1 MYLGGSP
8 WKSLV
13 AICSSSPDWLP
24 PESWERAPSRA
35 APGKPPRR
43 RPRSRIPASA
53 DAGLPAFLQAPEPIT
68 DFADTRE
75 YDIVVVGAG
84 ESGLSAAHS
93 AVAAGAKVAC
103 VQNIGT
109 AQTTGNMGASVD
121 TTKTDEAGIQA
132 CVAFLME
139 KNAYRSNRK
148 LLEAWARNS
157 YEAVT
162 WWADTAAEGGAES
175 KPYDSE
181 REYNGY
187 TYYLHANTYN
197 HLEGAHNDAALAVC
211 DAVAA
216 EGVEFFFNSP
226 AVQLYK
232 EGERVAGVI
241 CETEEGNAL
250 FKASKGVILASGD
263 CSGNQEMRD
272 YYCPD
277 LRGFKTMSPFRDG
290 MGMMTGIWAGAQ
302 MTPVNHSKMVHGGG
316 ALTRLELPF
325 LNLDIHGERFM
336 NEVLS
341 FAYLNNLMRGY
352 LEEYDFQNPMAAK
365 FFTIMPANWAE
376 IGEQWTAAHPEEVK
390 FGVGNMKVPSEDQFV
405 KGETFAELAANIN
418 AYMEAEE
425 WHIDPIDE
433 QAIVASIEA
442 YNELCATGSD
452 GQFGKRADYLV
463 PIEQGPFF
471 AVPRGAN
478 SVPAV
483 LGIAATLLAR
493 RIVPLSSHH
502 WARFGSLAAML
513 AASLCLIAAPE
524 FPSAAVPL
532 ATAGALLGAFGFCA
546 ILLMFNE
553 AIVPL
558 SLIRIALFTAAS
570 RFIAVPMTYL
580 CQGLAGTRFALVL
593 VLLPLL
599 SLGCLALA
607 FRSLPERERVVRPY
621 PKFSYPWKPLAV
633 LCIYAFA
640 YGMRTAQ
647 LPEGAGVHSSLSTA
661 LVMGGF
667 FVVVYFF
674 SDRFSVSALFRSP
687 LLLMVCGVLLIP
699 AEGVLGTTAAGYLI
713 SMGMTLM
720 SLLISLLFYD
730 LSKRMGIA
738 IVALTGIMRVNT
750 LFTLWGAGCTDLLGR
765 TGLDEGTQS
774 ILVSAAVVMLVLAST
789 LMLLSER
796 DLASRWGIKLL
807 ETETLAADSLR
818 AEAIAERCDAVSA
831 SCHLSPREDEICRLI
846 ASGKTNQQ
854 IERELFIASG
864 TLKAHIQHIY
874 VKCDVHSRKELI
886 ALCGGE

>member
-1 MYLGGSP
+1 MEVTRRDLFKFTGLAAAGVVGASALAGCAP
-8 WKSLV
+8 KTAAETASL
-13 AICSSSPDWLP
+13 ADT
-24 PESWERAPSRA
+24 
-35 APGKPPRR
+35 G
-43 RPRSRIPASA
+43 SA

-532 ATAGALLGAFGFCA
+532 ATAGTLLGAFGFCA

-789 LMLLSER
+789 LMLLSEK

-807 ETETLAADSLR
+807 ETENLAADSLR

>member
-1 MYLGGSP
+1 MTLMEKTPVSSKRRRLDNLEQMIPYLFALGCART
-8 WKSLV
+8 WMTLTF
-13 AICSSSPDWLP
+13 
-24 PESWERAPSRA
+24 A
-35 APGKPPRR
+35 AP
-43 RPRSRIPASA
+43 
-53 DAGLPAFLQAPEPIT
+53 
-68 DFADTRE
+68 
-75 YDIVVVGAG
+75 
-84 ESGLSAAHS
+84 SGLS
-93 AVAAGAKVAC
+93 
-103 VQNIGT
+103 
-109 AQTTGNMGASVD
+109 
-121 TTKTDEAGIQA
+121 
-132 CVAFLME
+132 
-139 KNAYRSNRK
+139 
-148 LLEAWARNS
+148 
-157 YEAVT
+157 
-162 WWADTAAEGGAES
+162 
-175 KPYDSE
+175 
-181 REYNGY
+181 
-187 TYYLHANTYN
+187 
-197 HLEGAHNDAALAVC
+197 
-211 DAVAA
+211 
-216 EGVEFFFNSP
+216 
-226 AVQLYK
+226 
-232 EGERVAGVI
+232 
-241 CETEEGNAL
+241 
-250 FKASKGVILASGD
+250 
-263 CSGNQEMRD
+263 
-272 YYCPD
+272 
-277 LRGFKTMSPFRDG
+277 
-290 MGMMTGIWAGAQ
+290 
-302 MTPVNHSKMVHGGG
+302 
-316 ALTRLELPF
+316 LELPF
-325 LNLDIHGERFM
+325 DPHTVFDY
-336 NEVLS
+336 
-341 FAYLNNLMRGY
+341 AYAG
-352 LEEYDFQNPMAAK
+352 F
-365 FFTIMPANWAE
+365 
-376 IGEQWTAAHPEEVK
+376 
-390 FGVGNMKVPSEDQFV
+390 
-405 KGETFAELAANIN
+405 
-418 AYMEAEE
+418 
-425 WHIDPIDE
+425 
-433 QAIVASIEA
+433 
-442 YNELCATGSD
+442 
-452 GQFGKRADYLV
+452 
-463 PIEQGPFF
+463 
-471 AVPRGAN
+471 
-478 SVPAV
+478 
-483 LGIAATLLAR
+483 GIAATLLAR
-493 RIVPLSSHH
+493 RIVPLNAHR

-513 AASLCLIAAPE
+513 AASLCLIAVSE

-599 SLGCLALA
+599 SLSCLALA

-633 LCIYAFA
+633 LCICAFA

-661 LVMGGF
+661 LVMVTF

-738 IVALTGIMRVNT
+738 VVALTGIMRTGSGIVSPPCIRRGHT
-750 LFTLWGAGCTDLLGR
+750 LFTLWGARCTDLLGR
-765 TGLDEGTQS
+765 TSLDEGTQS

-789 LMLLSER
+789 LMLLSEK

-807 ETETLAADSLR
+807 ETENLAADSLR

>member
-1 MYLGGSP
+1 MEVTRRDLFKFTGLAAAGVVGASALAGCAP
-8 WKSLV
+8 KTAAETASL
-13 AICSSSPDWLP
+13 ADT
-24 PESWERAPSRA
+24 
-35 APGKPPRR
+35 G
-43 RPRSRIPASA
+43 SA

-241 CETEEGNAL
+241 CETEEGNVL

-390 FGVGNMKVPSEDQFV
+390 FGVGNMKIPSEDQFV

-532 ATAGALLGAFGFCA
+532 ATAGTLLGAFGFCA

-750 LFTLWGAGCTDLLGR
+750 LFTLWGTGCTDLLGR
-765 TGLDEGTQS
+765 TSLDEGTQS

-789 LMLLSER
+789 LMLLSEK

-807 ETETLAADSLR
+807 ETENLAADSLR

>member
-1 MYLGGSP
+1 MEVTRRDLFKFTGLAAAGVVGASALAGCAP
-8 WKSLV
+8 KTAAETASL
-13 AICSSSPDWLP
+13 ADT
-24 PESWERAPSRA
+24 
-35 APGKPPRR
+35 G
-43 RPRSRIPASA
+43 SA

-789 LMLLSER
+789 HMLLSER

>member
-1 MYLGGSP
+1 MEVTRRDLFKFTG
-8 WKSLV
+8 L
-13 AICSSSPDWLP
+13 
-24 PESWERAPSRA
+24 A
-35 APGKPPRR
+35 AAGVMG
-43 RPRSRIPASA
+43 ASA
-53 DAGLPAFLQAPEPIT
+53 LAGCAPKTAAETASLADTGSADSGLPAFLQAPEPIT

-241 CETEEGNAL
+241 CETEEGNVL
-250 FKASKGVILASGD
+250 FKAAKGVILASGD

-290 MGMMTGIWAGAQ
+290 MGMMAGIWAGAQ

-376 IGEQWTAAHPEEVK
+376 IGEQWAAAHPNEVR

-405 KGETFAELAANIN
+405 KGETFAEL
-418 AYMEAEE
+418 
-425 WHIDPIDE
+425 W
-433 QAIVASIEA
+433 
-442 YNELCATGSD
+442 
-452 GQFGKRADYLV
+452 
-463 PIEQGPFF
+463 
-471 AVPRGAN
+471 
-478 SVPAV
+478 
-483 LGIAATLLAR
+483 
-493 RIVPLSSHH
+493 
-502 WARFGSLAAML
+502 
-513 AASLCLIAAPE
+513 
-524 FPSAAVPL
+524 
-532 ATAGALLGAFGFCA
+532 
-546 ILLMFNE
+546 
-553 AIVPL
+553 
-558 SLIRIALFTAAS
+558 
-570 RFIAVPMTYL
+570 
-580 CQGLAGTRFALVL
+580 
-593 VLLPLL
+593 
-599 SLGCLALA
+599 
-607 FRSLPERERVVRPY
+607 RPTST
-621 PKFSYPWKPLAV
+621 PTWKPRSGTSTPSTSRPSSRPSRPTTSCARPAPTASSESGPTIW
-633 LCIYAFA
+633 CPSSRDRSSRCPAA
-640 YGMRTAQ
+640 RT
-647 LPEGAGVHSSLSTA
+647 PCRPCS
-661 LVMGGF
+661 
-667 FVVVYFF
+667 
-674 SDRFSVSALFRSP
+674 
-687 LLLMVCGVLLIP
+687 
-699 AEGVLGTTAAGYLI
+699 
-713 SMGMTLM
+713 
-720 SLLISLLFYD
+720 
-730 LSKRMGIA
+730 
-738 IVALTGIMRVNT
+738 
-750 LFTLWGAGCTDLLGR
+750 
-765 TGLDEGTQS
+765 
-774 ILVSAAVVMLVLAST
+774 
-789 LMLLSER
+789 
-796 DLASRWGIKLL
+796 
-807 ETETLAADSLR
+807 ADSR
-818 AEAIAERCDAVSA
+818 
-831 SCHLSPREDEICRLI
+831 
-846 ASGKTNQQ
+846 
-854 IERELFIASG
+854 
-864 TLKAHIQHIY
+864 
-874 VKCDVHSRKELI
+874 
-886 ALCGGE
+886 

>member
-1 MYLGGSP
+1 MEVTRRDLFKFTGLAAAGVVGASA
-8 WKSLV
+8 L
-13 AICSSSPDWLP
+13 AGC
-24 PESWERAPSRA
+24 APKTA
-35 APGKPPRR
+35 AETATLADTG
-43 RPRSRIPASA
+43 SA

-75 YDIVVVGAG
+75 YDVVVVGAG

-241 CETEEGNAL
+241 CETEEGNVL
-250 FKASKGVILASGD
+250 FKAAKGVILASGD

-290 MGMMTGIWAGAQ
+290 MGMMAGIWAGAQ

-365 FFTIMPANWAE
+365 FFTIMPANWSE
-376 IGEQWTAAHPEEVK
+376 IGTQWSEAHP
-390 FGVGNMKVPSEDQFV
+390 
-405 KGETFAELAANIN
+405 KGAA
-418 AYMEAEE
+418 
-425 WHIDPIDE
+425 
-433 QAIVASIEA
+433 
-442 YNELCATGSD
+442 G
-452 GQFGKRADYLV
+452 
-463 PIEQGPFF
+463 
-471 AVPRGAN
+471 
-478 SVPAV
+478 
-483 LGIAATLLAR
+483 
-493 RIVPLSSHH
+493 
-502 WARFGSLAAML
+502 AML
-513 AASLCLIAAPE
+513 AASLCIIAVPAAPE
-524 FPSAAVPL
+524 A
-532 ATAGALLGAFGFCA
+532 AGALAVGAAVFGFFGFCTV
-546 ILLMFNE
+546 LLMYNE
-553 AIVPL
+553 AMVPL
-558 SLIRIALFTAAS
+558 SLIRIALYSAAS
-570 RFIAVPMTYL
+570 RFIAVPLAYL
-580 CQGLAGTRFALVL
+580 CQGLSGDRFAVVL
-593 VLLPLL
+593 VLLPLVAVG
-599 SLGCLALA
+599 SLALA
-607 FRSLPERERVVRPY
+607 FRALPERETTPRAY
-621 PKFSYPWKPLAV
+621 PKFSFPVKPLAV

-640 YGMRTAQ
+640 YGLRSAQ
-647 LPEGAGVHSSLSTA
+647 LPVGAGVHSSLSTA
-661 LVMGGF
+661 IVMGGF
-667 FVVVYFF
+667 FIVVYFF

-687 LLLMVCGVLLIP
+687 LLLMVCGLLLIP
-699 AEGVLGTTAAGYLI
+699 AEGILGTTAVGYLI
-713 SMGMTLM
+713 SMGMSFM
-720 SLLISLLFYD
+720 SLLIALLFYD

-738 IVALTGIMRVNT
+738 IIALTGVVRVNS
-750 LFTLWGAGCTDLLGR
+750 LFTLWGGNVAKLLGAS
-765 TGLDEGTQS
+765 GLAPTTQN
-774 ILVSAAVVMLVLAST
+774 IAITVAVVMLVLAST
-789 LMLLSER
+789 LMLLSEK
-796 DLASRWGIKLL
+796 DLASRWGIRLL
-807 ETETLAADSLR
+807 DTENLAEESLR
-818 AEAIAERCDAVSA
+818 AERIAERCDAVSA

-846 ASGKTNQQ
+846 AGGKTNQQ

-874 VKCDVHSRKELI
+874 VKCGVHSRKELI

>member
-1 MYLGGSP
+1 MEVTRRDLFKFTGLAAAGVVGASA
-8 WKSLV
+8 L
-13 AICSSSPDWLP
+13 AGC
-24 PESWERAPSRA
+24 APKTA
-35 APGKPPRR
+35 AETATLADTG
-43 RPRSRIPASA
+43 SA

-75 YDIVVVGAG
+75 YDVVVVGAG

-241 CETEEGNAL
+241 CETEEGNVL

-302 MTPVNHSKMVHGGG
+302 MTPVNHSQMVHGGG

-390 FGVGNMKVPSEDQFV
+390 FGVGNMKIPSEDQFV

-483 LGIAATLLAR
+483 LGGLTVNENQQCLGAEGAPIEGLFAVGNASGQFYGGVDYPMDVEGLSIGRAITSGYVTGRYVATL
-493 RIVPLSSHH
+493 
-502 WARFGSLAAML
+502 
-513 AASLCLIAAPE
+513 
-524 FPSAAVPL
+524 
-532 ATAGALLGAFGFCA
+532 
-546 ILLMFNE
+546 
-553 AIVPL
+553 
-558 SLIRIALFTAAS
+558 
-570 RFIAVPMTYL
+570 
-580 CQGLAGTRFALVL
+580 
-593 VLLPLL
+593 
-599 SLGCLALA
+599 
-607 FRSLPERERVVRPY
+607 
-621 PKFSYPWKPLAV
+621 
-633 LCIYAFA
+633 
-640 YGMRTAQ
+640 
-647 LPEGAGVHSSLSTA
+647 
-661 LVMGGF
+661 
-667 FVVVYFF
+667 
-674 SDRFSVSALFRSP
+674 
-687 LLLMVCGVLLIP
+687 
-699 AEGVLGTTAAGYLI
+699 
-713 SMGMTLM
+713 
-720 SLLISLLFYD
+720 
-730 LSKRMGIA
+730 
-738 IVALTGIMRVNT
+738 
-750 LFTLWGAGCTDLLGR
+750 
-765 TGLDEGTQS
+765 
-774 ILVSAAVVMLVLAST
+774 
-789 LMLLSER
+789 
-796 DLASRWGIKLL
+796 
-807 ETETLAADSLR
+807 
-818 AEAIAERCDAVSA
+818 
-831 SCHLSPREDEICRLI
+831 
-846 ASGKTNQQ
+846 
-854 IERELFIASG
+854 
-864 TLKAHIQHIY
+864 
-874 VKCDVHSRKELI
+874 
-886 ALCGGE
+886 

>member
-1 MYLGGSP
+1 MEVTRRDLFKFTGLAAAGVVGASALAGCAP
-8 WKSLV
+8 KTAAETASL
-13 AICSSSPDWLP
+13 ADT
-24 PESWERAPSRA
+24 
-35 APGKPPRR
+35 G
-43 RPRSRIPASA
+43 SA

-277 LRGFKTMSPFRDG
+277 LRGFKTTSPFRDG

-325 LNLDIHGERFM
+325 LKLDIHGERFM

>member
-1 MYLGGSP
+1 
-8 WKSLV
+8 
-13 AICSSSPDWLP
+13 
-24 PESWERAPSRA
+24 
-35 APGKPPRR
+35 
-43 RPRSRIPASA
+43 
-53 DAGLPAFLQAPEPIT
+53 
-68 DFADTRE
+68 
-75 YDIVVVGAG
+75 
-84 ESGLSAAHS
+84 
-93 AVAAGAKVAC
+93 
-103 VQNIGT
+103 
-109 AQTTGNMGASVD
+109 
-121 TTKTDEAGIQA
+121 
-132 CVAFLME
+132 
-139 KNAYRSNRK
+139 
-148 LLEAWARNS
+148 
-157 YEAVT
+157 
-162 WWADTAAEGGAES
+162 
-175 KPYDSE
+175 
-181 REYNGY
+181 
-187 TYYLHANTYN
+187 
-197 HLEGAHNDAALAVC
+197 
-211 DAVAA
+211 
-216 EGVEFFFNSP
+216 
-226 AVQLYK
+226 
-232 EGERVAGVI
+232 
-241 CETEEGNAL
+241 
-250 FKASKGVILASGD
+250 
-263 CSGNQEMRD
+263 
-272 YYCPD
+272 
-277 LRGFKTMSPFRDG
+277 MSPFRDG

>member
-1 MYLGGSP
+1 MEVTRRDLFKFTGLAAAGVVGASALAGCAP
-8 WKSLV
+8 KTAAETASL
-13 AICSSSPDWLP
+13 ADT
-24 PESWERAPSRA
+24 
-35 APGKPPRR
+35 G
-43 RPRSRIPASA
+43 SA

-263 CSGNQEMRD
+263 CSGNLEMRD

>member
-1 MYLGGSP
+1 MEVTRRDLFKFTGLAAAGVVGASALAGCAP
-8 WKSLV
+8 KTAAETASL
-13 AICSSSPDWLP
+13 ADT
-24 PESWERAPSRA
+24 
-35 APGKPPRR
+35 G
-43 RPRSRIPASA
+43 SA

-75 YDIVVVGAG
+75 YDVVVVGAG

-93 AVAAGAKVAC
+93 AVDAGAKVAC

-148 LLEAWARNS
+148 LLETWARNS

-241 CETEEGNAL
+241 CETEEGNVL
-250 FKASKGVILASGD
+250 FKAAKGVILASGD

-390 FGVGNMKVPSEDQFV
+390 FGVGNMKIPSEDQFV

-532 ATAGALLGAFGFCA
+532 ATADALLGAFGFCA

-699 AEGVLGTTAAGYLI
+699 AEGALGTTAAGYLI

-765 TGLDEGTQS
+765 SGLDEGTQS

-789 LMLLSER
+789 LMLLSEK

-807 ETETLAADSLR
+807 ETENLAADSLR

-886 ALCGGE
+886 TLCGGE

>member
-1 MYLGGSP
+1 MEVTRRDLFKFTGLAAAGVVGASALAGCAP
-8 WKSLV
+8 KTAAETASL
-13 AICSSSPDWLP
+13 ADT
-24 PESWERAPSRA
+24 
-35 APGKPPRR
+35 G
-43 RPRSRIPASA
+43 SA

-121 TTKTDEAGIQA
+121 TTKTDEAGIHA

-290 MGMMTGIWAGAQ
+290 MGMMTGVWAGAQ

>member
-1 MYLGGSP
+1 MEVTRRDLFKFTGLAAAGVVGASA
-8 WKSLV
+8 L
-13 AICSSSPDWLP
+13 AGC
-24 PESWERAPSRA
+24 APKTA
-35 APGKPPRR
+35 AETATLADTG
-43 RPRSRIPASA
+43 SA

-241 CETEEGNAL
+241 CETEEGNVL
-250 FKASKGVILASGD
+250 FKAAKGVILASGD

-290 MGMMTGIWAGAQ
+290 MGMITGIWAGAQ

-390 FGVGNMKVPSEDQFV
+390 FGVGNMKIPSEDQFV

-713 SMGMTLM
+713 SMGTTLM

-765 TGLDEGTQS
+765 TSLDEGTQS

-789 LMLLSER
+789 LMLLSEK

-807 ETETLAADSLR
+807 ETENLAADSLR